1 VTDAY
6 LLDTNIVTA
15 MLKRDRCVVKELR
28 AKLRANSH
36 ILISAVVYYEIKRGL
51 FKRDAMRQLAEFE
64 EMAKSWEWLDVNR
77 SHWEAAAAI
86 WARCQRAGISPNDA
100 DLLVAA
106 QARLARAIVVTHDS
120 DFDHLDVVRED
131 WIVSAS

>member
-1 VTDAY
+1 MTDAY

-15 MLKRDRCVVKELR
+15 MLKRDRRVVEELR
-28 AKLRANSH
+28 ARLRANSH
-36 ILISAVVYYEIKRGL
+36 ILISVVVYYEIKRGL
-51 FKRDAMRQLAEFE
+51 LKRDAMRQLAEFE
-64 EMAKSWEWLDVNR
+64 EMVKRWEWLDVNR

-86 WARCQRAGISPNDA
+86 WARCQRAGISANDA

-120 DFDHLDVVRED
+120 GFDHLDVIRED
-131 WIVSAS
+131 WIPSMS

>member
-15 MLKRDRCVVKELR
+15 ILKRDRRVVEELR
-28 AKLRANSH
+28 ARLRDNSH

-64 EMAKSWEWLDVNR
+64 EMAKCWEWIDVNR

-86 WARCQRAGISPNDA
+86 CARCQRAGISANDA

-106 QARLARAIVVTHDS
+106 QARLARAIVVTHNS

-131 WIVSAS
+131 WITSPS